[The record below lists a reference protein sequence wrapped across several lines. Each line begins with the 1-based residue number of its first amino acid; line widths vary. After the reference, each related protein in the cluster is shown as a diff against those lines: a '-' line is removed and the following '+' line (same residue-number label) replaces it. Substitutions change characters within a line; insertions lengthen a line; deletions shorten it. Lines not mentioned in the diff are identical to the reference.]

1 MGRAR
6 SGSAASEVTAPITLR
21 EFEDGD
27 VDAATA
33 WISDPAVT
41 RFMTWDPGDRARA
54 AAWLRQVAADAEAL
68 PRTSWELAV
77 VEVETGLVV
86 GAGRLTVRDA
96 QHRCGDIGYVLRRDR
111 WGRGL
116 GSEVARQLVERGF
129 ERVGLHRIEATCDV
143 ENVASARVLEK
154 AGLRLEGR
162 LRERFQ
168 VRGEW
173 RDLLLYAALARD
185 DRLLST
191 DSVL

>member
-1 MGRAR
+1 MVRDRPGFPT
-6 SGSAASEVTAPITLR
+6 SEVTARVTFR

-27 VDAATA
+27 VDAVTV
-33 WISDPAVT
+33 WMSDPAVS
-41 RFMTWDPGDRARA
+41 RFMTWDPGDRSRA
-54 AAWLRQVAADAEAL
+54 EAWLRQVAADASAL

-77 VEVETGLVV
+77 VEVATGLVV

-96 QHRCGDIGYVLRRDR
+96 QHRCGDVGYVLRRDR
-111 WGRGL
+111 WGLGL

-162 LRERFQ
+162 LRERYQ
-168 VRGEW
+168 IRGEW
-173 RDLLLYAALARD
+173 RDSLLYARLARD
-185 DRLLST
+185 GRGP
-191 DSVL
+191 

>member
-6 SGSAASEVTAPITLR
+6 SGSAASEVTAQITLR
-21 EFEDGD
+21 EFQDGD
-27 VDAATA
+27 VDAVTA
-33 WISDPAVT
+33 WVSDPAVT

-54 AAWLRQVAADAEAL
+54 AAWLRQVEADATAL
-68 PRTSWELAV
+68 PRTSWELAA
-77 VEVETGLVV
+77 VEVATGLVV

-162 LRERFQ
+162 LRERYQ
-168 VRGEW
+168 IRGEW
-173 RDLLLYAALARD
+173 RDSLLYAALARD
-185 DRLLST
+185 DPLRPP